1 MDFGPGAGKHGGAIV
16 AAGTVPEIFSNKKS
30 LTASYLRGE
39 SKVPVPRTR
48 RKNNLDS
55 LKIIGAKAH
64 NLKNL
69 NFEVPLRRFVCITG
83 VSGSGKSTLLYDII
97 YSNLRRR
104 LHRIKEPTN
113 TLKDMKGTEF
123 VERVVLIDQ
132 SPIGRTPRSN
142 PVTYTAA
149 FTHIRD
155 LFAATPEAR
164 FRNYRPG
171 RFSFNVKGGRCEHCE
186 GHGYLAIE
194 MHFLPTVYVDCD
206 VCKSKRF
213 NRETLEV
220 HYKKIDISEVLQM
233 TIEEAGEFFKD
244 IPAIGDRLKT
254 MEKVGLRYITLG
266 QPANTLSGGEAQRV
280 KLSKELSRRGL
291 GRSVYLLDE
300 PTTGLHFE
308 DVHQLL
314 KVLHNLVQQGNTVVV
329 IEHNLDVIKTA
340 DYIIDL
346 GPGGGARGGEIVA
359 YGTPEDVA
367 EKEKSLTGKY
377 LKRVL

>member
-1 MDFGPGAGKHGGAIV
+1 M
-16 AAGTVPEIFSNKKS
+16 
-30 LTASYLRGE
+30 
-39 SKVPVPRTR
+39 
-48 RKNNLDS
+48 
-55 LKIIGAKAH
+55 
-64 NLKNL
+64 
-69 NFEVPLRRFVCITG
+69 
-83 VSGSGKSTLLYDII
+83 
-97 YSNLRRR
+97 
-104 LHRIKEPTN
+104 
-113 TLKDMKGTEF
+113 
-123 VERVVLIDQ
+123 
-132 SPIGRTPRSN
+132 
-142 PVTYTAA
+142 
-149 FTHIRD
+149 
-155 LFAATPEAR
+155 
-164 FRNYRPG
+164 
-171 RFSFNVKGGRCEHCE
+171 
-186 GHGYLAIE
+186 AIE

-220 HYKKIDISEVLQM
+220 HYKKKDISEVLQM

-254 MEKVGLRYITLG
+254 MEKVGLGYITLG

-367 EKEKSLTGKY
+367 KKEKSLTGKY